1 MDVTALLSQMAVL
14 FLVLAIG
21 YVSGKS
27 RLLPEEAGKILSRL
41 VIHVAMPCTVLS
53 SILAVEV
60 TMSRRDAAVFF
71 ALTSLSFLV
80 FFLIGLP
87 LARLLKA
94 PQKDRGLYVFLLVFS
109 NVGFMGYPVVET
121 LFGAHTAFYVT
132 LYNIPFN
139 LLLFSVGILLVSGDK
154 SRISPKQIFLSTT
167 LIASFLSVLFFVF
180 DVSLP
185 AVLTRTFSLVGQ
197 ITTPCAMLIIGLTLS
212 KIPIKSVFTEK
223 RLYPLILV
231 RLLIIPFVIAF
242 ICRPLTSDP
251 EILGI
256 LTVQA
261 AMPTGTAVV
270 MFSLEYGGND
280 KLASKGVFLS
290 TVLSLVTIPLVSFLA
305 TKFLL

>member
-1 MDVTALLSQMAVL
+1 MDISSLLSQMAIL
-14 FLVLAIG
+14 FLVLVIG
-21 YVSGKS
+21 YAAGKS
-27 RLLPEEAGKILSRL
+27 KLLPEDAGKILSKL

-53 SILAVEV
+53 SVLAVEL

-71 ALTSLSFLV
+71 ALTSLSFLI

-94 PQKDRGLYVFLLVFS
+94 PLKDRGLYVFLLVFS

-139 LLLFSVGILLVSGDK
+139 LLLFTVGILLISGDK
-154 SRISPKQIFLSTT
+154 SRVSPKQIFLSTT
-167 LIASFLSVLFFVF
+167 LIASFISVIFFVF

-185 AVLTRTFSLVGQ
+185 MVLTKTFSLVGQ
-197 ITTPCAMLIIGLTLS
+197 ITTPCAMLIIGHTLS
-212 KIPIKSVFTEK
+212 KVPIKSVFTEK

-231 RLLIIPFVIAF
+231 RLLVIPFLIAL

-256 LTVQA
+256 LTVLA
-261 AMPTGTAVV
+261 GMPTGTVVV

-290 TVLSLVTIPLVSFLA
+290 TVLSLVTIPAVSYIA